1 MNNYQYYIFFFVI
14 YIFRIV
20 YKKFSREIFFL
31 YNNKDYIVDETWKV
45 KTTGEIYIAW
55 ERNNTR
61 LNMRASEVIKI
72 IYEDIIK
79 TKCKRCS
86 L

>member
-1 MNNYQYYIFFFVI
+1 MRNSEIVDYYD
-14 YIFRIV
+14 
-20 YKKFSREIFFL
+20 FL
-31 YNNKDYIVDETWKV
+31 KGLSIQYNNKDYIVDKTWKV
-45 KTTGEIYIAW
+45 KTTGEIYIAL
-55 ERNNTR
+55 ERNNTW